1 MDVTQD
7 LDLGPEIGRPDKC
20 ALDLKKYFFVIGVL
34 AVLIL
39 IGAFWYTQFHTKDP
53 KDPGVASGGSVT
65 AGVKSAVNWF
75 PRQFGGEN
83 SVARAPV
90 AAPDSRQ
97 MGGAPTDRTMT
108 AAPANQPMGVARA
121 GGGVAMARPDF
132 LLAKGTF
139 PDIVRAMRNSVV
151 NITATRAT
159 RGQVAPTKAADQ
171 PMGNG
176 VFFSNPFS
184 GRTYENVGSGVI
196 VRGDGYIV
204 TNFHIVRGTDA
215 VSVNVFEDRVTERYR
230 ATVLKLD
237 ETVDL
242 ALLKIEPK
250 RPLSPAVLGNSD
262 ALQVADNVIAI
273 GSPFGLDQT
282 VSRGIV
288 SALRKSLVIE
298 GVNHTK
304 LIQTDAAINQGNSG
318 GPLIAENA
326 TVIGINTA
334 IYTPTGAFA
343 GIGFAIPSN
352 TARQF
357 VESQL
362 NSMAANTAGGR
373 VLPMAMQARGGT
385 GVGNAGPTIV
395 AGAVPPASHKD
406 GRNRLDCMSCHRI
419 TGAAGAKPVAMEGL
433 RFAGPPSGLAMN
445 VAGAGGTAP
454 AGGAA
459 KAPII
464 VAGTPSPHKDGRQ
477 NLDCLSCHKIVA
489 TANTRPVAFTP
500 PFGTLPTGLAMNVAA
515 PLPRNPAPTINANR
529 RPPGS
534 HKDGRNKMNCA
545 FCHMIKGGGLAMNI
559 AAQAPAARPGQVG
572 IGEVTLGA
580 ALLRIDGALSD
591 RLNHPERKGVFVSK
605 VKPYSLAEAAGLK
618 AGDIILKVDGRRMR
632 GPQQLVAA
640 LADRENGETTRIG
653 VLRGDRRMNLTMIV
667 AGLANMSGLPPTTAL
682 SPNTG
687 MPIATGPQAG
697 PMAKPP
703 RRVPNDFNWK
713 GLEVENFTQVPAPGA
728 KGGKPRLGAKIDEV
742 TRGSPADKA
751 GIRVNDVLLEINS
764 QPVGN
769 PRLMDKAIRKS
780 KGQTNNLLKL
790 MRGRQEFFTLLP

>member
-1 MDVTQD
+1 MDGSQG
-7 LDLGPEIGRPDKC
+7 LDFGPEIGRPDKC
-20 ALDLKKYFFVIGVL
+20 ALDLKKYFFVIGVA

-39 IGAFWYTQFHTKDP
+39 IGTFWYTQFHTQGTDI
-53 KDPGVASGGSVT
+53 ASGGSVKDPV

-75 PRQFGGEN
+75 PRQFGAGN

-90 AAPDSRQ
+90 AAPDSSLT
-97 MGGAPTDRTMT
+97 GGAPVNRPT
-108 AAPANQPMGVARA
+108 GVARA
-121 GGGVAMARPDF
+121 DGGVAMARPDF
-132 LLAKGTF
+132 LLAKGAF
-139 PDIVRAMRNSVV
+139 RDIVRAMRNSVV

-159 RGQVAPTKAADQ
+159 RGQPAPTKAADQ
-171 PMGNG
+171 PQGNG

-184 GRTYENVGSGVI
+184 GRTFENVGSGVI
-196 VRGDGYIV
+196 IRSDGYIV
-204 TNFHIVRGTDA
+204 TNFHIVRGTNG

-230 ATVLKLD
+230 AMVLKLD
-237 ETVDL
+237 ETLDL

-250 RPLSPAVLGNSD
+250 RPLSAAVLGNSNE
-262 ALQVADNVIAI
+262 LQVADDVIAI

-288 SALRKSLVIE
+288 SALRKSMVIE
-298 GVNHTK
+298 GVNHTN

-318 GPLIAENA
+318 GPLIAENG

-352 TARQF
+352 IARQF

-362 NSMAANTAGGR
+362 NSMAGSTAGGR
-373 VLPMAMQARGGT
+373 LPMAVQARARGGT

-395 AGAVPPASHKD
+395 AGAVPPASHKN
-406 GRNRLDCMSCHRI
+406 GRNRMDCISCHKI
-419 TGAAGAKPVAMEGL
+419 TGTAGAKLVAMEGL
-433 RFAGPPSGLAMN
+433 RFAEPPSGLAMN

-454 AGGAA
+454 T
-459 KAPII
+459 I
-464 VAGTPSPHKDGRQ
+464 VAGTPSPHMDGRQ
-477 NLDCLSCHKIVA
+477 NMDCLSCHRIVA
-489 TANTRPVAFTP
+489 TANTSPVAFTP

-515 PLPRNPAPTINANR
+515 PLPRTPGPTINANS

-534 HKDGRNKMNCA
+534 HGDGRNRTNCA
-545 FCHMIKGGGLAMNI
+545 FCHMITGGGLAMNV
-559 AAQAPAARPGQVG
+559 ATQAPAAKPGQVG

-591 RLNHPERKGVFVSK
+591 RLNHPERKGVFISK
-605 VKPYSLAEAAGLK
+605 VTAHSLAEAAGLK

-632 GPQQLVAA
+632 GPRQLVGA
-640 LADRENGETTRIG
+640 LAGRENGETARIG
-653 VLRGDRRMNLTMIV
+653 VLRKDRRMNLIMIV
-667 AGLANMSGLPPTTAL
+667 AGLASMSGLPPTTAL

-687 MPIATGPQAG
+687 MQAVAVAT
-697 PMAKPP
+697 PP

-713 GLEVENFTQVPAPGA
+713 GLEVENFTQVPARGA
-728 KGGKPRLGAKIDEV
+728 KGGKPRLGAKINEV

-751 GIRVNDVLLEINS
+751 GIKVNDVLLEINGQS
-764 QPVGN
+764 VGN

-780 KGQTNNLLKL
+780 KEQTNNLLKL
-790 MRGRQEFFTLLP
+790 MRGPQEFFTLLP